1 MRKLL
6 LPLTLILFLNLKAQ
20 NSQID
25 KRFETFK
32 VRMLDAYWKLYPDYS
47 IVFGYGKYY
56 EKPAIPSETNIKSN
70 ASFFRQ
76 WMDSLHSLPFNKLN
90 TNNKISYNIIEN
102 QLKLRVWEIQ
112 ILKIYQWDPS
122 RYNIGRQCNALYT
135 QPYAPLDEKLRT
147 LSKFLQHADNY
158 YKAAFKTLYQP
169 TKEHTLLAISQNDGA
184 LSVFGKALSD
194 SINTSHLSASEKDT
208 LQQRI
213 KLATIAIKEY
223 IAALKSIAADRN
235 YPFRNFR
242 IGEALF
248 NQKFQLEMV
257 TSYTGKD
264 IFNKAIAAKKKYH
277 KEMLTLANQLWP
289 KYCIGI
295 AKPSDSLQLIKTVI
309 DKISLSHVAPAN
321 VFDTL
326 NKQLQAMKEF
336 IIKKNLF
343 DFDTTAPIVVRKMPA
358 FASGVAMASANFP
371 LPYQKVSTAYYNIVD
386 ISSMPPE
393 KAESMLREN
402 NDYIL
407 QILTIHEGVPG
418 HCLQGIY
425 NSKSPDIIKSVFRN
439 GPMSEGWAVYSERM
453 MLENGWGNNS
463 PEMWLMYYKWSLR
476 IACNVIIDYGIHC
489 MNYNKEDVIKLLR
502 DEAFQEE
509 TQLEEKYQRAT
520 VSQVQLCYYFTGA
533 TEILALREDYK
544 KKMGAKYKL
553 KDFHERFLSY
563 GTAPV
568 KFIRELM
575 LTKEL

>member
-20 NSQID
+20 NRQID
-25 KRFETFK
+25 KRFEDFK
-32 VRMLDAYWKLYPDYS
+32 VRLLDAYWKRYPDFS
-47 IVFGYGKYY
+47 IAFGYGKYY
-56 EKPAIPSETNIKSN
+56 DKPAIPSETNIKSN

-76 WMDSLHSLPFNKLN
+76 WMDSLYSLPLNKLN
-90 TNNKISYNIIEN
+90 ANNKISYNIIEN
-102 QLKLRVWEIQ
+102 QLKLRVWEIEV
-112 ILKIYQWDPS
+112 LKIYQWDPS
-122 RYNIGRQCNALYT
+122 RYNIGRQCNALFT
-135 QPYAPLDEKLRT
+135 QPYVSLDEKLRT
-147 LSKFLQHADNY
+147 LSKFLQYVDNY

-169 TKEHTLLAISQNDGA
+169 TKEHTMLAINQNEGT
-184 LSVFGKALSD
+184 LSVFGKILTD
-194 SINTSHLSASEKDT
+194 SIHASNLSTAEKDT

-213 KLATIAIKEY
+213 IVAKMAIKEY
-223 IAALKSIAADRN
+223 VAALRNIADDN
-235 YPFRNFR
+235 TYKFRSFR
-242 IGEALF
+242 IGADLF
-248 NQKFQLEMV
+248 NQKFQREMV
-257 TSYTGKD
+257 TNYTAAE
-264 IFNKAIAAKKKYH
+264 IFNKAISAKKKYH
-277 KEMLTLANQLWP
+277 KEMYNLAQQLWT
-289 KYCIGI
+289 KYCSDI
-295 AKPSDSLQLIKTVI
+295 ARPSDSLLLIRNVI
-309 DKISLSHVAPAN
+309 DKISLNHVSPAN

-343 DFDTTAPIVVRKMPA
+343 DFDTTALIVVRKMPA

-371 LPYQKVSTAYYNIVD
+371 LPYQKVSTAYYNIAD
-386 ISSMPPE
+386 ISSMTPE
-393 KAESMLREN
+393 KAESVLREN

-463 PEMWLMYYKWSLR
+463 HEMWLMYYKWSLR

-544 KKMGAKYKL
+544 KKMGTKFNL
-553 KDFHERFLSY
+553 KDFHEHFLSY